1 MRLWRTSV
9 ITLLRKALLAGIL
22 ESDMKAIEIEGML
35 KEQGE
40 RWGSLKINRLNREII
55 SCDMQG
61 AT

>member
-1 MRLWRTSV
+1 V

-22 ESDMKAIEIEGML
+22 ESDMKTIEIEGML